1 MQEPSHL
8 LSVTTSAEGDVVTIH
23 GDIAG
28 LEFLRATVDRLLSKL
43 QTGQCDHDH
52 LRTSDWAGDELS
64 KSMLSTERDSGHNTV
79 HHLEVLA
86 WTDEW
91 KEKHGL

>member
-1 MQEPSHL
+1 MHEPSHL
-8 LSVTTSAEGDVVTIH
+8 LSVTASPEGDVVTIH
-23 GDIAG
+23 ADIAG

-52 LRTSDWAGDELS
+52 LRTTDWAGDELS
-64 KSMLSTERDSGHNTV
+64 KSMLITERDSGHSTV

-86 WTDEW
+86 WTAEW